1 MFAMTTTF
9 IILSKHFFH
18 PLFAI
23 LAVWGGL
30 IFVGLYFNLIFRLF
44 TDKTINW
51 VYQSWNILLT
61 FIFITFTRL
70 FFRSGSN
77 LDPVEANETAWEPA
91 TNMIRQIGSPWN
103 LDTVPTMIF
112 EYKNIILV
120 FALGM
125 IIHWLPDRFKRLY
138 RYVFANFAL
147 PIQIILTALSVFLIY
162 QFMSA
167 DSQPFIYF
175 QF

>member
-1 MFAMTTTF
+1 MFVITAACL
-9 IILSKHFFH
+9 IINKYSFH
-18 PLFAI
+18 PLLSIIGVWSGII
-23 LAVWGGL
+23 LIGIYLGLLYSLFSKKKIQWIFTVWNV
-30 IFVGLYFNLIFRLF
+30 F
-44 TDKTINW
+44 
-51 VYQSWNILLT
+51 LT
-61 FIFITFTRL
+61 FVFITFTRL

-77 LDPVEANETAWEPA
+77 LDPVEANETAWETA
-91 TNMIRQIGSPWN
+91 TNMIRQIGSPWSLKTLPN
-103 LDTVPTMIF
+103 MIM

-138 RYVFANFAL
+138 RYYFASAPLVLQMFFT
-147 PIQIILTALSVFLIY
+147 IIAIFIIY